1 MERIN
6 LPRTLHG
13 VVSAKPINQ
22 SEDPNRATLLQI
34 LRELN
39 KSTEAASNSE
49 DDGLELTELTDRLA
63 DFWAVTQ
70 RSVKVPVIL
79 GVLVQNDMVR
89 YQGQKAYSWV
99 RQRETKDRYRITI
112 KGKSFLRENI
122 VTNDRIT

>member
-1 MERIN
+1 
-6 LPRTLHG
+6 
-13 VVSAKPINQ
+13 VSAKPTNQ

-70 RSVKVPVIL
+70 RAVKVPVIL
-79 GVLVQNDMVR
+79 GVLLQNDMVS

-122 VTNDRIT
+122 VTNDRIS